1 MSDMALIPE
10 NTVSQEDLAEWYKL
24 QEELKKVKAREMLL
38 RTKIFKNCFPDPEEG
53 TNNFNLP
60 DGYVLKGK
68 HTINR
73 DVDPGAFQAMR
84 EQFTQ
89 AGIHPDTLVQ
99 WKPSLKIKE
108 YRELTAEQL
117 HLFDQ
122 CLIVKPG
129 SPALEIV
136 LPKKRA
142 SAAGAQNAGDNHS

>member
-1 MSDMALIPE
+1 MTLIPE
-10 NTVSQEDLAEWYKL
+10 NQVTQADLAEWYKL

-38 RTKIFKNCFPDPEEG
+38 RTKIFGYFFTSPVEG
-53 TNNFNLP
+53 TNSYDLP

-73 DVDPGAFQAMR
+73 EVDPGAFQAMR
-84 EQFTQ
+84 EQFSQ
-89 AGIHPDTLVQ
+89 AGIHPDAMVQ
-99 WKPSLKIKE
+99 WKPSLKLKE
-108 YRELTAEQL
+108 YRELTAEQIQ
-117 HLFDQ
+117 LFDQ

-142 SAAGAQNAGDNHS
+142 AAGAQNAGDHNS

>member
-1 MSDMALIPE
+1 VSDMTLIPG
-10 NTVSQEDLAEWYKL
+10 NTASREDLVEWYNIQK
-24 QEELKKVKAREMLL
+24 ELKKIKAREMLL
-38 RTKIFKNCFPDPEEG
+38 RTKIFGFFFPSPKEG
-53 TNNFNLP
+53 TNNYDMP

-73 DVDPGAFQAMR
+73 EVDLGAFQAMR
-84 EQFTQ
+84 EQFSQ
-89 AGIHPDTLVQ
+89 AGIHPDAILQ
-99 WKPSLKIKE
+99 WKPSLRLKE

-117 HLFDQ
+117 DLFDQ

-142 SAAGAQNAGDNHS
+142 SALKVPK